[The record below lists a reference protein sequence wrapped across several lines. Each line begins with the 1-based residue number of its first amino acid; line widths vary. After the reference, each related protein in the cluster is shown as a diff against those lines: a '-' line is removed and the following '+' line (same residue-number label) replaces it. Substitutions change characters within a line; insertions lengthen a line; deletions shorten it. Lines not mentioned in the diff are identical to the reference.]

1 MKPIRKKK
9 KSNIKSTSDR
19 LRLSVFC
26 SNKFIYA
33 QLIDD
38 SLGKT
43 IASSSS
49 LKQKNGGNKEA
60 AKKVGAE
67 ITIPKPFKILGI
79 CFFGTYNRLLDLL
92 KRLIDEITDLPFLSY
107 FKEILIDL
115 RIESSLSMW

>member
-67 ITIPKPFKILGI
+67 IAASAKKSKISDVVFHRGNHLYHG
-79 CFFGTYNRLLDLL
+79 CVAELAQAARNGGLNF
-92 KRLIDEITDLPFLSY
+92 
-107 FKEILIDL
+107 
-115 RIESSLSMW
+115 